1 MIAAKRFAHV
11 TFETPELERQITYF
25 TEVAGLSLA
34 ERGNGRAFLATKH
47 GDLAV
52 TLESGK
58 EARCARLAFQVAP
71 DTEFADIRKG
81 IEAEGLSCQTRNDS
95 VPGVPQLLAFEDP
108 KGTVCELFAAQT
120 PICAPKPVT
129 GIGPIKLGHLAFVV
143 PEPKPLADFY
153 SRVLGF
159 RVSDWIQDWFV
170 FMRCGPDHH
179 TINFVRGK
187 RTQMHHVA
195 FELKD
200 WAQVQSACDFLGSK
214 NISIIWGPGRHGPG
228 HNIYTYHRNP
238 DDQIVEMFTELD
250 KMLDES
256 LGYFEP
262 RAWHRDHPQR
272 PKVWTTHPTDIW
284 GPPPSTDYMRQR
296 E

>member
-1 MIAAKRFAHV
+1 MIYAKRFGHA
-11 TFETPELERQITYF
+11 TFQTPEIERQIDYF
-25 TEVAGLSLA
+25 TEIAGLVLA
-34 ERGNGRAFLATKH
+34 ERENGRAYLATKL
-47 GDLAV
+47 GDLV
-52 TLESGK
+52 VQLETG
-58 EARCARLAFQVAP
+58 EHARCARLAFQVAP
-71 DTEFADIRKG
+71 ETEFDDIRRG
-81 IEAEGLSCQTRNDS
+81 IEAEGLRVQARNDA
-95 VPGVPQLLAFEDP
+95 VPGVPRMLAFEDP
-108 KGTVCELFAAQT
+108 KGTICEVFATQT
-120 PICAPKPVT
+120 PICKQRPVA

-143 PEPKPLADFY
+143 PEPKDFAHFY
-153 SRVLGF
+153 GHVLGF

-187 RTQMHHVA
+187 RTQMHHIA

-214 NISIIWGPGRHGPG
+214 NIPIIWGPGRHGPG

-238 DDQIVEMFTELD
+238 DDQIIEMFTELD
-250 KMLDES
+250 KMLDKS

-262 RAWHRDHPQR
+262 RPWHRDHPQV
-272 PKVWTTHPTDIW
+272 PKIWIAPPNDIW
-284 GPPPSTDYMRQR
+284 GPPPTPDYLRQR